1 MAAVNVTEVLFQH
14 FWLKSRENAKII
26 EFYDLLE

>member
-1 MAAVNVTEVLFQH
+1 MTAVNATEVLFQH

-26 EFYDLLE
+26 LGCVL

>member
-14 FWLKSRENAKII
+14 FWLKSRENARII
-26 EFYDLLE
+26 LGYEFL

>member
-14 FWLKSRENAKII
+14 FWLKSRENARII
-26 EFYDLLE
+26 LECVL